1 MDFSLAKAISKIEE
15 KLEKGGLPDC
25 PDDDIIPNVGN
36 EIGTGRFPPMVK
48 YFCSYFLTVRNGFSW
63 VRKQIVSAEITG
75 QILKLLS

>member
-48 YFCSYFLTVRNGFSW
+48 YFCSS
-63 VRKQIVSAEITG
+63 
-75 QILKLLS
+75 